1 MLSSDMSAKAE
12 EIRRVLSEPVVD
24 LWKLR
29 ELALTEG
36 GLVNGQLVECHEK
49 RCNSCVINLALRS
62 PTLTQSTVNFYSRPS
77 SISLDTLR
85 KLAWPKLVGVN
96 NDGHDHVTCAPVG

>member
-1 MLSSDMSAKAE
+1 MMNPSCNEPADFKATLSIPTPMSAKAE

-36 GLVNGQLVECHEK
+36 GLVNGK
-49 RCNSCVINLALRS
+49 S
-62 PTLTQSTVNFYSRPS
+62 PQMY
-77 SISLDTLR
+77 
-85 KLAWPKLVGVN
+85 
-96 NDGHDHVTCAPVG
+96 

>member
-1 MLSSDMSAKAE
+1 MHNVAPDNDKLKAILSLPALMTAKAE

-36 GLVNGQLVECHEK
+36 GLVNGKLPIVC
-49 RCNSCVINLALRS
+49 CNLNGKS
-62 PTLTQSTVNFYSRPS
+62 PY
-77 SISLDTLR
+77 
-85 KLAWPKLVGVN
+85 
-96 NDGHDHVTCAPVG
+96 